1 MALEQ
6 IAFPHLNETI
16 YQGILPSGLRLI
28 VIPKSGFKENIGM
41 LSVRFG
47 GIDTEFTV
55 NDQKIATGAG
65 LAHFLEHQVF
75 ENNGKQDFS
84 QKFTGL
90 GSDSNAFTSFTTTNY
105 FFSSVDQLNENLEL
119 LIDLVSQPRFTEN
132 SIKKEQ
138 SIISQEIDMYQDDP
152 DYRLYSS
159 LLAGLF
165 PETPLAVDLAGKV
178 DSIAKITLTD
188 LSNAFETFYRPEG
201 MTLVVIGDVD
211 ENVVYKRLTDLTSQM
226 IQQTPVRVSRSAI
239 SYQPVVKKQSLQ
251 LDVNMPKLGIGFRH
265 EPIQDSSLFY
275 KTALKLYLNMLIG
288 WTSKTYQQWYDDGKI
303 NDSFDVVI
311 EVDERFQFVMVLLDT
326 NEPIAMSAKIK
337 QALKKGK
344 SSKDVSEERLFS
356 LKKELY
362 GEFLMSL
369 DRPDELASAFLE
381 HSTQELFYL
390 DVPDILDQL
399 TLENVLLIGE
409 TFFHSADIAEVTIF
423 PL

>member
-1 MALEQ
+1 MIMEQ
-6 IAFPHLNETI
+6 IAFPHLKETI
-16 YQGILPSGLRLI
+16 YQAVLPSGLRL
-28 VIPKSGFKENIGM
+28 VLIPKSGFKEKVGM

-47 GIDTEFTV
+47 GIDTMFTV
-55 NDQKIATGAG
+55 NGQEVETAAG

-75 ENNGKQDFS
+75 ENHGKLDFS

-90 GSDSNAFTSFTTTNY
+90 GSDSNAFTGFTTTNY
-105 FFSSVDQLNENLEL
+105 FFSSVDQLGENLEL
-119 LIDLVSQPRFTEN
+119 LIDLVSQSRFTEN

-138 SIISQEIDMYQDDP
+138 SIITQEIDMYQDDP

-165 PETPLAVDLAGKV
+165 PDTPLAVDLAGRV
-178 DSIAKITLTD
+178 DSIDKITLTD

-201 MTLVVIGDVD
+201 MTLIVIGDVD
-211 ENVVYKRLTDLTSQM
+211 ENIVYKKLTELTSQM
-226 IQQTPVRVSRSAI
+226 TQKTPITLSRSAI

-251 LDVNMPKLGIGFRH
+251 LDVNMPKLGVGFRH
-265 EPIQDSSLFY
+265 EPIQDSRLYY

-303 NDSFDVVI
+303 DDSFDVVI

-337 QALKKGK
+337 QALKKGRL
-344 SSKDVSEERLFS
+344 SKDVSEERLFS

-390 DVPDILDQL
+390 DLPDMLDQL
-399 TLENVLLIGE
+399 TLENVLSIGE
-409 TFFHSADIAEVTIF
+409 AFFHSADIAEVTIF